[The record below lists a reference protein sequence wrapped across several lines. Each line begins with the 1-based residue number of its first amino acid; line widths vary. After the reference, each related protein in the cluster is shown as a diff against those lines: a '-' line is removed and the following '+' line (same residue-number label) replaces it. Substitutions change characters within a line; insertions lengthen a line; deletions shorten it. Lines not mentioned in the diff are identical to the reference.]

1 MLVLIYKNN
10 LDHLLRLLDRIFYD
24 LRMIGEIQLSAF
36 FLVNGCCIM
45 VGLFKVNV
53 NRPINRDSFSIFAS
67 EINSTDMS

>member
-1 MLVLIYKNN
+1 
-10 LDHLLRLLDRIFYD
+10 
-24 LRMIGEIQLSAF
+24 MIGGIQLSAF
-36 FLVNGCCIM
+36 FWVNCCCIM